1 MSAVFLGTVLYI
13 MLIVIALQMCSKAL
27 LNNSHY
33 YHMAKHGD
41 LKNRGIECGEVS
53 LSLPVV

>member
-1 MSAVFLGTVLYI
+1 
-13 MLIVIALQMCSKAL
+13 MCSKAL

-53 LSLPVV
+53 LSFPVVYSTLLWR